1 MGDTYEAEAAF
12 NRAIA
17 LSPVDFRAYY
27 NRGKLRLADNRP
39 QEAVND
45 LDKATSLKPNH
56 AGAHDVFGDA
66 LARIGNE
73 DAAAVQWALA
83 ERLRKKKN
91 KGK

>member
-1 MGDTYEAEAAF
+1 
-12 NRAIA
+12 
-17 LSPVDFRAYY
+17 VDFRAYY

-66 LARIGNE
+66 LARVGNE

-91 KGK
+91 KGR